1 MPALPITFIKGDNV
15 GSETDYRDS
24 LPINMVAIIKPLF
37 SAAGYM
43 LQAPGLT
50 KLGDTTGK
58 SRGGIWNER
67 FQKHLRVDGSTLVSV
82 DSDGSITEIGT
93 IPGADTVSL
102 PYSFNTQGIVA
113 DGKFFLYDETNGLRE
128 VTDSDLGNPIDCV
141 WIDNY
146 YFFTDGENLYHT
158 DITSE
163 ESIDS
168 LQFATSEF
176 SPDPTL
182 GVAKTSDNKVIV
194 FNRYTTEYF
203 VNTASDDFAFQRQP
217 SRAVKMGIVGT
228 HCKAEMSDGWYVM
241 GNRKE
246 EAVGIHAMGV
256 GSANRVSTREVEKV
270 INKYTEDELS
280 KSVLEARVE
289 DGYNYLLVH
298 LPKETLMFNENIAR
312 TSGVDSAWTILATGR
327 QQNYRAIHG
336 VFDVRLGKWV
346 YGDKNEP
353 VLGILDEKQA
363 LHYDVETEWQMSTP
377 FLFIEN
383 TSVTKFEIECLPGFN
398 ATDDRTVYMSLTY
411 DGVTITRERPRD
423 YGMRNEY
430 GKRFIIRR
438 LGYVRDWF
446 AIRLRGFNSSRV
458 AFARAFIEY
467 E

>member
-24 LPINMVAIIKPLF
+24 LPVNMIAIIKPLF
-37 SAAGYM
+37 NAAGYM

-67 FQKHLRVDGSTLVSV
+67 FKNHYRVDGSKFVSV
-82 DSDGSITEIGT
+82 SSDGTVTEIADV
-93 IPGADTVSL
+93 PGADTVSL

-113 DGKFFLYDETNGLRE
+113 SGKFYLYDETNGFRE

-163 ESIDS
+163 ESIDA

-182 GVAKTSDNKVIV
+182 GVGKTADNKVIV

-203 VNTASDDFAFQRQP
+203 VNTASDNFAFQRQP

-228 HCKAEMSDGWYVM
+228 HCKAEMSDGWYTM

-246 EAVGIHAMGV
+246 EAVGIHVIGV
-256 GSANRVSTREVEKV
+256 GSANRVSTREIEKV
-270 INKYTEDELS
+270 INKYTEEELS

-289 DGYNYLLVH
+289 DGYSYLLVH
-298 LPKETLMFNENIAR
+298 LPKETLMMNENVAR
-312 TSGVDSAWTILATGR
+312 TQGVESAWTILSTGY

-336 VFDVRLGKWV
+336 VFDVRLGEWV
-346 YGDKNEP
+346 YGDKNES
-353 VLGILDEKQA
+353 VLGRLDEKQA
-363 LHYDVETEWQMSTP
+363 LHYGVETEWQMSTP
-377 FLFIEN
+377 FIFIEN
-383 TSVTKFEIECLPGFN
+383 TSVSKFEIECLPGFN
-398 ATDDRTVYMSLTY
+398 ATDDRTVYMSITY
-411 DGVTITRERPRD
+411 DGVTQTSERPRD

-430 GKRFIIRR
+430 GKRFIMRR

-446 AIRLRGFNSSRV
+446 AIRLRGLNSSRV
-458 AFARAFIEY
+458 AFARGFIEY